1 MQMMRPL
8 WNLASF
14 LAVFLLFITGC
25 SEPSP
30 PPSSIA
36 APTRTTVVPTQA
48 NAMDSVKKFAP
59 GRAFPG
65 GACDVCLILS
75 GQMYGYLQPCGCS
88 RPQTGGLERRQELM
102 HRLSSHG
109 YALSAADLGD
119 LAPKEKAGPQNRWKY
134 EMAVKSLKAMS
145 YAGMAL
151 GPTELAMRHD
161 TAFDLAMNYQPPGIL
176 AANLLDPDS
185 QFPDM
190 FKPWVMDDPRRL
202 EDPVSLVGRLTTSL
216 ACSGGGSPVA
226 AASQFVHARPRV
238 GYLGLV
244 GGSVIDDCNKQNFDA
259 KFQAPAEAL
268 KTVLPAFQ
276 AAKPE
281 VRVLLF
287 QGKREEAE
295 ILLKDF
301 PRAFDLV
308 LCRNDASDGVAPSL
322 PIKHESGTLIIMVG
336 HKGRT
341 VGVAAYRRGKP
352 IEYRLEELVEELE
365 LPDEQTN
372 ACREI
377 MKEYVWG
384 VYRNNY
390 LNDVKKISHPFQL
403 DPELKDA
410 VFVGAGKCRE
420 CHPQAHAHWSASQH
434 SHAWDNLV
442 KYGRPIAAVPQKD
455 SSIKMIG
462 RQYDPDCVKCHV
474 TGFGFF
480 SGFESAEKTPHL
492 FGNGC
497 ENCHGPGSLHA
508 GQPSNPVFRKPM
520 VLSMEDKDRTGK
532 MCMKCHDL
540 DNDPHFDIAK
550 WEKIKHG
557 REK

>member
-1 MQMMRPL
+1 MQLIKPARGMDICLIACVL
-8 WNLASF
+8 WSA
-14 LAVFLLFITGC
+14 GC
-25 SEPSP
+25 NQSTN
-30 PPSSIA
+30 PSSVAITSA
-36 APTRTTVVPTQA
+36 SSPVSSQT
-48 NAMDSVKKFAP
+48 NALDGVKKFSP
-59 GRAFPG
+59 GRAFAG
-65 GACDVCLILS
+65 GACDLCLILS

-102 HRLSSHG
+102 NRLSGHG

-119 LAPKEKAGPQNRWKY
+119 LAPKEQAGPQNRWKY

-161 TAFDLAMNYQPPGIL
+161 TAFDLAQNYQPPIIL
-176 AANLLDPDS
+176 AANLLDPET

-190 FKPWVMDDPRRL
+190 FKPWVMDDPRRV
-202 EDPVSLVGRLTTSL
+202 EDNVSMVGRVVSLL
-216 ACSGGGSPVA
+216 ACPVPGVQMAVGFQVTSG
-226 AASQFVHARPRV
+226 RPRV

-244 GGSVIDDCNKQNFDA
+244 GGSIIDDCKAKNYEA
-259 KFQAPAEAL
+259 KFSAPADAL
-268 KTVLPAFQ
+268 KNVLPAFQ
-276 AAKPE
+276 AAHPE
-281 VRVLLF
+281 VRILLF

-295 ILLKDF
+295 TLLNRF
-301 PRAFDLV
+301 PKAFDLV

-322 PIKHESGTLIIMVG
+322 PIKHDSGTLIIMVG

-352 IEYRLEELVEELE
+352 LEYRLEELVEELE
-365 LPDEQTN
+365 LPDNKTN
-372 ACREI
+372 VCREI

-390 LNDVKKISHPFQL
+390 MNDVPKISHPFQL

-410 VFVGAGKCRE
+410 VFVGAAKCRE
-420 CHPQAHAHWSASQH
+420 CHPQAHAHWSATQH
-434 SHAWDNLV
+434 SHAWENLI
-442 KYGRPIAAVPQKD
+442 KYGRPIAEVPQKD
-455 SSIKMIG
+455 STMKMIG

-474 TGFGFF
+474 TGYGYKG
-480 SGFESAEKTPHL
+480 GFESAEKTPHL

-520 VLSMEDKDRTGK
+520 FLSMEDKKKTGE